1 MKWNWFALIIIFDPM
16 GVNLS
21 VSAVAIALGT
31 FIAAS
36 PDRAIKIWGSQRLAN
51 LAPERKVSFVLWYRA
66 FGILVFLAG
75 LLFAVDSIVF
85 SNHHH

>member
-51 LAPERKVSFVLWYRA
+51 LAPERRVSFVLWYRA

>member
-1 MKWNWFALIIIFDPM
+1 MKVELVARFIIFDPM

-21 VSAVAIALGT
+21 VSAVAMALGT

-51 LAPERKVSFVLWYRA
+51 LAPERRVSFVLWYRA

-75 LLFAVDSIVF
+75 LLFALDSMVF